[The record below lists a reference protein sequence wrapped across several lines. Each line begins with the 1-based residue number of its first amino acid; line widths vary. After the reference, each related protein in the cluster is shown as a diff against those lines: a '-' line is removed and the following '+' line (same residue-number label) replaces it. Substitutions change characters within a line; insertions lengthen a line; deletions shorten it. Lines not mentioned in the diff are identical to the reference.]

1 MSQFVVTIIVIV
13 GIVLLMA
20 AQSVLSKLESWAWG
34 SIIPI
39 IIILFAVFVFSFAGL
54 NFGFRSFLS
63 LALPFLWSLEEWDK
77 GRKKLKEQKEREIE
91 IMKAKDLE

>member
-1 MSQFVVTIIVIV
+1 MSQFVVTIIVIAV
-13 GIVLLMA
+13 IVLLMA

-39 IIILFAVFVFSFAGL
+39 IIILFAVYAFFFVKFKF
-54 NFGFRSFLS
+54 NYRSCVV
-63 LALPFLWSLEEWDK
+63 LAIPLIWSLEEWDN